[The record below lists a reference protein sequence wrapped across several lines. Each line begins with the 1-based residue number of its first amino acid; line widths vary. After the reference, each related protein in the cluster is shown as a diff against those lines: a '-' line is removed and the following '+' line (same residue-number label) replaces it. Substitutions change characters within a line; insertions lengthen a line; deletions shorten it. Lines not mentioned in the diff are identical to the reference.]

1 VKKWLRQLKGERGKK
16 RKGERVKKWLR
27 QLKGERVKKRKGERM
42 AAPTCLLTCQLVN
55 QQGRKGG

>member
-1 VKKWLRQLKGERGKK
+1 MASAPFLKVKS
-16 RKGERVKKWLR
+16 
-27 QLKGERVKKRKGERM
+27 ERM